1 MAKKSILL
9 DLNCCNNL
17 LRIEGVKYFYFKND
31 SFNVKIT
38 SPELSDDVCIE
49 LCYNKSLVSDDVKSW
64 IRSKG

>member
-9 DLNCCNNL
+9 DLNCNNL
-17 LRIEGVKYFYFKND
+17 LRIEGVKYFYFKNN

-49 LCYNKSLVSDDVKSW
+49 LFYNNKWPDQ
-64 IRSKG
+64 IISK

>member
-1 MAKKSILL
+1 VAKKSILL
-9 DLNCCNNL
+9 DLNCNNL
-17 LRIEGVKYFYFKND
+17 LRIEGVKYFYFKNN

-49 LCYNKSLVSDDVKSW
+49 LFYNKSLVSDDVKSW

>member
-1 MAKKSILL
+1 VAKKSILL
-9 DLNCCNNL
+9 DLNCNNL

-49 LCYNKSLVSDDVKSW
+49 LFYNNKWPDQ
-64 IRSKG
+64 IISK